1 MAHELEIVNGK
12 ASMAYTGELP
22 WHGLGVKV
30 DPNMSPKEMMQ
41 AANLDWTVEKED
53 VFFQR
58 NGQMVPAP
66 KKKALVRTNDNAYLD
81 IVSEDW
87 IPVQNEE
94 AFEFFSEY
102 VKNGDMTMETAGSLK
117 DGRIIW
123 GLARIGESF
132 SLFNGKDEVTNYLLL
147 SNPHQFG
154 RGVDIRTTPIRVVCN
169 NTISMALQGKAALGI
184 SLSHRKSFDVNKVKE
199 TLAEASQMLGN
210 YREMAE
216 FLSKKRY
223 TQESLFEY
231 FTKVFPK
238 TSNAKGDVSFKELM
252 ASFKSGDSKL
262 ASRNAINAMEVVETQ
277 AGAELGKGTWWSA
290 YNAVTYMTN
299 HTMGHNPDTRMQ
311 SLWFGGNKN
320 RNIEAMGL
328 AIEYAEA
335 A

>member
-1 MAHELEIVNGK
+1 MSHELEIVNGK

-30 DPNMSPKEMMQ
+30 DSNMSPKEMMQ

-53 VFFQR
+53 VFFQL

-66 KKKALVRTNDNAYLD
+66 KKKALIRTNDNAYLD

-147 SNPHQFG
+147 SNPH
-154 RGVDIRTTPIRVVCN
+154 
-169 NTISMALQGKAALGI
+169 
-184 SLSHRKSFDVNKVKE
+184 
-199 TLAEASQMLGN
+199 
-210 YREMAE
+210 
-216 FLSKKRY
+216 
-223 TQESLFEY
+223 
-231 FTKVFPK
+231 
-238 TSNAKGDVSFKELM
+238 
-252 ASFKSGDSKL
+252 
-262 ASRNAINAMEVVETQ
+262 
-277 AGAELGKGTWWSA
+277 
-290 YNAVTYMTN
+290 
-299 HTMGHNPDTRMQ
+299 
-311 SLWFGGNKN
+311 
-320 RNIEAMGL
+320 
-328 AIEYAEA
+328 
-335 A
+335 